1 MKKLLIF
8 GNFLLLTLALQAQT
22 EYFLFIQSENNQA
35 FYVQSEGKTLSSSAA
50 GHLIIP
56 GLRDTLHTL
65 TIGFPKNQFPEQVFQ
80 VRMNRKDGGYQLK
93 NMGAEGW
100 ALFNLQ
106 TLQLI
111 KAQQTES
118 KKQVISYG
126 DVKKTDVFSTLM
138 AGLVNDSAVLYTSIA
153 KVEPVKQ
160 SSTTSIPDT
169 PLSNSTAKR
178 DENTSSN
185 PAASKSDPTSIKTE
199 VAKVESP
206 LQKDTLRLQPVAVK
220 SDEPARNDTLLA
232 KTQTIPVQDLKTD
245 SSVAKSVS
253 SKQDS
258 ARKTGTDTI
267 TAEIAGELQ
276 NQKKDT
282 PNTNDQVSKELPVP
296 ATDKR
301 VDAPK
306 PPSVIKDQPVEI
318 KDAPIKPLIVWFSE
332 TKTDRGTELVYFDMS
347 VPDQTDTIRIL
358 IPKDDI
364 TSKDTNQESKSDI
377 EPKKEEEKTGAGKFF
392 GKLFGKKD
400 ADASASNPEK
410 KKSKPKESTITVSTV
425 ENNKI
430 VDSPSTVNQKA
441 APPQNEVASNDSQKP
456 EKEKNSSGNFFDR
469 IFGKKNDKKPGDSAK
484 VNSATVKVTTVE
496 NKSSDSPKVQ
506 NKDKGDKDAAE
517 VEKLKKAQEDEEKT
531 SAQRFFGKLFGK
543 KSSGVV
549 KDSTITKQPSPTQET
564 SAGGN
569 QKGVMVTNSN
579 CRQFASDNEVDKL
592 RVRMLAEK
600 DVDVQVTEAR
610 KFFKVKCVSTYQ
622 VQSLSTLFRTD
633 EGKYKLLDAAYP
645 YVSDNNNF
653 RELVALLT
661 EEYYINRFKAMV
673 RM

>member
-1 MKKLLIF
+1 
-8 GNFLLLTLALQAQT
+8 
-22 EYFLFIQSENNQA
+22 
-35 FYVQSEGKTLSSSAA
+35 
-50 GHLIIP
+50 
-56 GLRDTLHTL
+56 
-65 TIGFPKNQFPEQVFQ
+65 
-80 VRMNRKDGGYQLK
+80 
-93 NMGAEGW
+93 GA
-100 ALFNLQ
+100 
-106 TLQLI
+106 
-111 KAQQTES
+111 
-118 KKQVISYG
+118 
-126 DVKKTDVFSTLM
+126 
-138 AGLVNDSAVLYTSIA
+138 
-153 KVEPVKQ
+153 
-160 SSTTSIPDT
+160 
-169 PLSNSTAKR
+169 
-178 DENTSSN
+178 
-185 PAASKSDPTSIKTE
+185 
-199 VAKVESP
+199 
-206 LQKDTLRLQPVAVK
+206 
-220 SDEPARNDTLLA
+220 
-232 KTQTIPVQDLKTD
+232 
-245 SSVAKSVS
+245 
-253 SKQDS
+253 
-258 ARKTGTDTI
+258 DTI
-267 TAEIAGELQ
+267 TAIAGELQ

-296 ATDKR
+296 ANDKR

-306 PPSVIKDQPVEI
+306 PPSVTKDQAPET

-377 EPKKEEEKTGAGKFF
+377 EPKKDDEKTGAGKFF
-392 GKLFGKKD
+392 GKLFGKKE
-400 ADASASNPEK
+400 ADASASNTDK
-410 KKSKPKESTITVSTV
+410 KKSNPKESTITVSTV

-430 VDSPSTVNQKA
+430 VDSPSTVNPKA
-441 APPQNEVASNDSQKP
+441 APPQNEVASKDSQKQ

-469 IFGKKNDKKPGDSAK
+469 IFGKKNDKAPGDSAK

-549 KDSTITKQPSPTQET
+549 KDTTVAKQSSPVQET
-564 SAGGN
+564 SAEGNN
-569 QKGVMVTNSN
+569 QKGVIVTNSN
-579 CRQFASDNEVDKL
+579 CRQFASDNELDKL

-653 RELVALLT
+653 SELVALLT